1 MNESAIRCVLS
12 HMETTPLHEDNGP
25 HGVADETALV
35 GAERC
40 LEILFP
46 DKESRVGLRTFR
58 GWQAKGFVPY
68 RKIGR
73 RTFFSPAEC
82 RAALDKRFTIQA
94 R

>member
-1 MNESAIRCVLS
+1 MTANNTETQVGAQYCDTEESK
-12 HMETTPLHEDNGP
+12 
-25 HGVADETALV
+25 LV

-46 DKESRVGLRTFR
+46 HKESRPGLRSFR
-58 GWQAKGFVPY
+58 EWQAKGFLPY

>member
-1 MNESAIRCVLS
+1 MEQTIRNE
-12 HMETTPLHEDNGP
+12 EDGARNCDT
-25 HGVADETALV
+25 DETKLV

-46 DKESRVGLRTFR
+46 DKASRVGLRTFR
-58 GWQAKGFVPY
+58 EWQAKGFLPY

-73 RTFFSPAEC
+73 RVFFSPAEC
-82 RAALDKRFTIQA
+82 RAALDKRFTIKA